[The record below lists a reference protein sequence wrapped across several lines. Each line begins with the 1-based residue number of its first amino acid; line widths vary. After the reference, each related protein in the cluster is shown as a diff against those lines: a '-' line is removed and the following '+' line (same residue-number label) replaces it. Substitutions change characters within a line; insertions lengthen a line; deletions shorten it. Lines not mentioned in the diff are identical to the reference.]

1 MRKWKIAYLKIYE
14 IFLKVKKENKTSTE
28 RIIRRGQETLQTFL
42 NSTKKLVTNQSEQ
55 VIFGAIITSNMRL
68 ILVKIENNQFKN
80 ILIK

>member
-14 IFLKVKKENKTSTE
+14 IFLKVKKENKTITE